1 LARVT
6 DRLTAPARAAGPPL
20 SRLAAAVDPSFLAVF
35 RVAFATIVTWEV
47 WRAFDGNLI
56 RADYDLPTFHFRWW
70 LFDWVRP
77 LPGVWIYVAFG
88 LLGVAA
94 LLVAVGAF
102 YRAAAV
108 VQFLGLAYWFLL
120 DKSGYLNHRYLATI
134 LAFLLIFVPAHAAW
148 SVDALR
154 GKGHR
159 VVGRWA
165 LWLLRF
171 QVGVPYFFAGIAKLN
186 YDWLVRNEPLR
197 IWFAQKT
204 DFPLIGP
211 LLDQPGF
218 VRMLAYGSAALDL
231 FVPFLLLHRR
241 TRTYAYGAAVLFHLM
256 NSRLFDIGIFPWMM
270 IAATTVFFEPDWPR
284 RLVRALRGG
293 PMRLRAGTVAGGV
306 VGFLVGALLP
316 PSFVPLQACMG
327 AFGVAVFAFHLLEAR
342 TDDVPAVRETGS
354 ALRPL
359 AVACLALWVAVQLL
373 APLRHFVY
381 PGNVH
386 WTEEGQRFSW
396 HMLLNTKSVLVE
408 FRVTEPAT
416 GRMWIEPMHRHLSG
430 YQIRKLKSP
439 DMILTFAHQIER
451 FYREQ
456 GLEDVE
462 VRAVTRASL
471 NGRGSQR
478 MIDPRVD
485 LTEVRR
491 PYLPTADWIRPLRE

>member
-1 LARVT
+1 
-6 DRLTAPARAAGPPL
+6 
-20 SRLAAAVDPSFLAVF
+20 
-35 RVAFATIVTWEV
+35 
-47 WRAFDGNLI
+47 
-56 RADYDLPTFHFRWW
+56 
-70 LFDWVRP
+70 
-77 LPGVWIYVAFG
+77 
-88 LLGVAA
+88 
-94 LLVAVGAF
+94 
-102 YRAAAV
+102 
-108 VQFLGLAYWFLL
+108 
-120 DKSGYLNHRYLATI
+120 
-134 LAFLLIFVPAHAAW
+134 
-148 SVDALR
+148 
-154 GKGHR
+154 
-159 VVGRWA
+159 

-284 RLVRALRGG
+284 RLVRALRRG
-293 PMRLRAGTVAGGV
+293 PMRLRVGTIAGGV
-306 VGFLVGALLP
+306 VGFYVGGFLP

>member
-1 LARVT
+1 M
-6 DRLTAPARAAGPPL
+6 TAPVRVAGARAGAG
-20 SRLAAAVDPSFLAVF
+20 SAFDPSSLAVLRF
-35 RVAFATIVTWEV
+35 AFGSILAWEV

-70 LFDWVRP
+70 LFEWVRP
-77 LPGVWIYVAFG
+77 FPGIWIYVAFVVLG
-88 LLGVAA
+88 LAAVCVA
-94 LLVAVGAF
+94 LGAF
-102 YRAAAV
+102 YRYATV
-108 VQFLGLAYWFLL
+108 VQFLGVGYWFLL
-120 DKSGYLNHRYLATI
+120 DKSSYLNHRYLATI
-134 LAFLLIFVPAHAAW
+134 FAFLLIFVPAHASW

-154 GKGHR
+154 RKGR
-159 VVGRWA
+159 PSVGGWA
-165 LWLLRF
+165 VWLLRF

-204 DFPLIGP
+204 DFPVIGV
-211 LLDQPGF
+211 LLDDPGF
-218 VRMLAYGSAALDL
+218 VRFLAYSSAALDL

-241 TRTYAYGAAVLFHLM
+241 TRTLAYGVAVLFHLM

-293 PMRLRAGTVAGGV
+293 PMLLRTGTIAGGV
-306 VGFLVGALLP
+306 GGFLVGGLLP

-327 AFGVAVFAFHLLEAR
+327 AFGVAVFVFHLLEAR
-342 TDDVPAVRETGS
+342 TDAMPAVRETGS
-354 ALRPL
+354 ALRPF
-359 AVACLALWVAVQLL
+359 AVACLALWMAVQLL
-373 APLRHFVY
+373 VPLRHFVY
-381 PGNVH
+381 PGNVA

-396 HMLLNTKSVLVE
+396 HMLLNTKSALVG
-408 FRVTEPAT
+408 FLVTEPAT
-416 GRMWIEPMHRHLSG
+416 GRRWVEPLQQHLSG

-439 DMILTFAHQIER
+439 DMILTFAHEIER

-462 VRAVTRASL
+462 VRAETRVSL
-471 NGRGSQR
+471 NGRDPR
-478 MIDPRVD
+478 RLIVPRVD
-485 LTEVRR
+485 LTAVKR